1 MKTHKNKKNPSK
13 NLRFLENSHFMK
25 LLCTSLENNSGQCDL
40 ERLKASY
47 ARFVGSVQRLVASE
61 QCAPLDML
69 HALSRARNRFVRLR
83 ACEERRPAALV
94 ALWEG
99 AVSHLEFEMRMVHL
113 RIEHPAVMDRLPQ
126 SEKTRSVLYL
136 AEPFTPTDLMELIT
150 ALHSAGVGR
159 RIDGTRANVE
169 QLVELFSWMLNVRI
183 NNPIQCRRGV
193 LNRKLR
199 LTRFLDLLR
208 NSLIEESQ
216 R

>member
-1 MKTHKNKKNPSK
+1 MDS
-13 NLRFLENSHFMK
+13 
-25 LLCTSLENNSGQCDL
+25 CAGQCDL

-47 ARFVGSVQRLVASE
+47 ARIVGSVQRLLASE

-69 HALSRARNRFVRLR
+69 HALSRARNRLVRLR
-83 ACEERRPAALV
+83 SCEERRPAALV

-126 SEKTRSVLYL
+126 SEKTRSALYL

-169 QLVELFSWMLNVRI
+169 QLVEPFSWMFNVRI

-193 LNRKLR
+193 INRKLR

>member
-13 NLRFLENSHFMK
+13 NLRFLENSHFMQ

-40 ERLKASY
+40 ERLKVSY

-69 HALSRARNRFVRLR
+69 HALSRARNRLVRLR
-83 ACEERRPAALV
+83 SCEERRSAALV

-99 AVSHLEFEMRMVHL
+99 AVSHLEFEIRMVFL
-113 RIEHPAVMDRLPQ
+113 RIEHPAVMDRLLQ
-126 SEKTRSVLYL
+126 SDKPCSVLYL
-136 AEPFTPTDLMELIT
+136 AEQFTPTDLMELIT
-150 ALHSAGVGR
+150 ALHTAGVGR

-169 QLVELFSWMLNVRI
+169 QLVELFSWMFNVRI

-193 LNRKLR
+193 INRKLR

>member
-1 MKTHKNKKNPSK
+1 MKTHKNKKNPLK
-13 NLRFLENSHFMK
+13 NLRFLENSHFMQ
-25 LLCTSLENNSGQCDL
+25 LLCTSLESNSGQCDT

-69 HALSRARNRFVRLR
+69 HALSRARNRLVRLR
-83 ACEERRPAALV
+83 SCEEQRPAALV
-94 ALWEG
+94 ALLEG

-126 SEKTRSVLYL
+126 SEKPRSALYL
-136 AEPFTPTDLMELIT
+136 AEQFTPTDLMELIT

-193 LNRKLR
+193 INRKLR

>member
-69 HALSRARNRFVRLR
+69 HALSRARNRLVRLR
-83 ACEERRPAALV
+83 ACGEQPPAALV
-94 ALWEG
+94 ALLEG
-99 AVSHLEFEMRMVHL
+99 AVAHLEFEIRMVYL
-113 RIEHPAVMDRLPQ
+113 RIEHPAVTDRLPQ
-126 SEKTRSVLYL
+126 SDKPCSALYL

-150 ALHSAGVGR
+150 ALHTAGVGR

-169 QLVELFSWMLNVRI
+169 QLVELFSWMFNVRI

-193 LNRKLR
+193 INRKLR

>member
-25 LLCTSLENNSGQCDL
+25 LLCTSLESDSGQCDL

-61 QCAPLDML
+61 QYAPLDML
-69 HALSRARNRFVRLR
+69 HALSRARNRLVRLR
-83 ACEERRPAALV
+83 SCEERRPAALV

-126 SEKTRSVLYL
+126 SEKPRSVLYL
-136 AEPFTPTDLMELIT
+136 AEQFRPTDLMELIT

-169 QLVELFSWMLNVRI
+169 QLVELFSWMFNVRI

-193 LNRKLR
+193 INRKLR

>member
-1 MKTHKNKKNPSK
+1 
-13 NLRFLENSHFMK
+13 MK
-25 LLCTSLENNSGQCDL
+25 LLCTSLESDSGQCDL

-83 ACEERRPAALV
+83 SCEERRPAALV

-126 SEKTRSVLYL
+126 SEKPRSVLYL
-136 AEPFTPTDLMELIT
+136 AEPFTPTDLMELIA
-150 ALHSAGVGR
+150 ALHAAGVGR
-159 RIDGTRANVE
+159 RINGTRANVE
-169 QLVELFSWMLNVRI
+169 QLVELFSWMFNVRI

-193 LNRKLR
+193 INRKLR

>member
-1 MKTHKNKKNPSK
+1 MKTHKNNPSQ
-13 NLRFLENSHFMK
+13 NLRFLENSRFMK

-40 ERLKASY
+40 ERLKISY
-47 ARFVGSVQRLVASE
+47 ARFVGNVQRLVVSE
-61 QCAPLDML
+61 QCTPLDML
-69 HALSRARNRFVRLR
+69 HALSRARNRLVRLR
-83 ACEERRPAALV
+83 SCEERRPAALV

-99 AVSHLEFEMRMVHL
+99 AVAHLDFEIRMVHL

-126 SEKTRSVLYL
+126 SEKPRSALYL

-169 QLVELFSWMLNVRI
+169 QLVELFSWMFNVRI

-193 LNRKLR
+193 INRKLR

>member
-1 MKTHKNKKNPSK
+1 MKTHKNNPSQ
-13 NLRFLENSHFMK
+13 NLRFLENSRFMK

-40 ERLKASY
+40 ERLKISY
-47 ARFVGSVQRLVASE
+47 ARFVGNVQRLVVSE
-61 QCAPLDML
+61 QCTPLDML
-69 HALSRARNRFVRLR
+69 HALSRARNRLVRLR
-83 ACEERRPAALV
+83 SCEERRPAALV

-99 AVSHLEFEMRMVHL
+99 AVAHLDFEIRMVHL

-126 SEKTRSVLYL
+126 SEKPRSALYL

-169 QLVELFSWMLNVRI
+169 QLVELFPWMFNVRI

-193 LNRKLR
+193 INRKLR

>member
-1 MKTHKNKKNPSK
+1 MKPDKKNISH
-13 NLRFLENSHFMK
+13 NLRLLEKSHFVK
-25 LLCTSLENNSGQCDL
+25 QLCTSLEDGAGPCDFKRL
-40 ERLKASY
+40 EASY
-47 ARFVGSVQRLVASE
+47 ARFIGSVQRFVASE
-61 QCAPLDML
+61 HCTPLDML
-69 HALSRARNRFVRLR
+69 HALSRARNRLVRLR
-83 ACEERRPAALV
+83 SCEERHPAALV

-99 AVSHLEFEMRMVHL
+99 AVAHLEFEIRMVYL
-113 RIEHPAVMDRLPQ
+113 RIEHPAIMDRLREP
-126 SEKTRSVLYL
+126 EKPCSVLYL

-169 QLVELFSWMLNVRI
+169 QLVELFSWMFNVRI

-193 LNRKLR
+193 INRKLW

>member
-25 LLCTSLENNSGQCDL
+25 LLCTSLESDSGQCDL

-69 HALSRARNRFVRLR
+69 HAL
-83 ACEERRPAALV
+83 
-94 ALWEG
+94 
-99 AVSHLEFEMRMVHL
+99 
-113 RIEHPAVMDRLPQ
+113 PQ
-126 SEKTRSVLYL
+126 SEKPRSVLYL

-169 QLVELFSWMLNVRI
+169 QLVELFSWMFNVRI

-193 LNRKLR
+193 INRKLR

>member
-13 NLRFLENSHFMK
+13 NLRFLENSHFMQQ
-25 LLCTSLENNSGQCDL
+25 LCTSLESDSGQCDT
-40 ERLKASY
+40 ERLKTSY

-69 HALSRARNRFVRLR
+69 HALSRARNRLVRLR
-83 ACEERRPAALV
+83 SCEERRPAALV
-94 ALWEG
+94 ALLKG
-99 AVSHLEFEMRMVHL
+99 AVAHLDFEIRMVHL

-126 SEKTRSVLYL
+126 SEKPRSALYL

-150 ALHSAGVGR
+150 ALHTAGVGR

-169 QLVELFSWMLNVRI
+169 QLVELFSWMFNVRI

-193 LNRKLR
+193 INRKLR

>member
-1 MKTHKNKKNPSK
+1 
-13 NLRFLENSHFMK
+13 MK
-25 LLCTSLENNSGQCDL
+25 LLCTSLESDSGQCDL

-69 HALSRARNRFVRLR
+69 HALSRARNRLVRLR
-83 ACEERRPAALV
+83 SCEERRPAALV

-126 SEKTRSVLYL
+126 SEKPRSVLYL
-136 AEPFTPTDLMELIT
+136 AEPFTPTDLMELIA
-150 ALHSAGVGR
+150 ALHAAGVGR
-159 RIDGTRANVE
+159 RINGTRANVE
-169 QLVELFSWMLNVRI
+169 QLVELFSWMFNVRI

-193 LNRKLR
+193 INRKLR

>member
-25 LLCTSLENNSGQCDL
+25 LLCTSLESDSGQCDL

-69 HALSRARNRFVRLR
+69 HALSRARNRLVRLR
-83 ACEERRPAALV
+83 SCEERRPAALV
-94 ALWEG
+94 ALLKG
-99 AVSHLEFEMRMVHL
+99 AVAHLDFEIRMVHL

-126 SEKTRSVLYL
+126 SEKPRSALYL

-159 RIDGTRANVE
+159 RIDGSRANVE

-183 NNPIQCRRGV
+183 NNPIQCRRAV
-193 LNRKLR
+193 INRKLR

-208 NSLIEESQ
+208 NSLIEESL

>member
-69 HALSRARNRFVRLR
+69 HALSRARNRLVRLR
-83 ACEERRPAALV
+83 ACGEQPPAALV
-94 ALWEG
+94 ALLEG
-99 AVSHLEFEMRMVHL
+99 AVAHLEFEIRMVYL
-113 RIEHPAVMDRLPQ
+113 RIEHPAVTDRLPQ
-126 SEKTRSVLYL
+126 SDKPCSTLYL

-169 QLVELFSWMLNVRI
+169 QLVELFSWMFNVRI

-193 LNRKLR
+193 INRKLR

>member
-40 ERLKASY
+40 ERLKTSY

-69 HALSRARNRFVRLR
+69 HALSRARTRLGRLR
-83 ACEERRPAALV
+83 SCEERRPAALV

-126 SEKTRSVLYL
+126 SEKPRSVLYL
-136 AEPFTPTDLMELIT
+136 AEPFTPTDLMELIA
-150 ALHSAGVGR
+150 ALHTAGVGR

-169 QLVELFSWMLNVRI
+169 QLVELFSWMFNVRI

-193 LNRKLR
+193 INRKLR

>member
-25 LLCTSLENNSGQCDL
+25 LLCTSLENNSGQSDL

-69 HALSRARNRFVRLR
+69 HALSRARNRLVRLR
-83 ACEERRPAALV
+83 SCEERRPAALV
-94 ALWEG
+94 ALLEG

-113 RIEHPAVMDRLPQ
+113 RIEHPAVLDRLPQ
-126 SEKTRSVLYL
+126 SEKPRSVLYL

-150 ALHSAGVGR
+150 ALHSADVGR

-169 QLVELFSWMLNVRI
+169 QLVELFSWMFNVRI

-193 LNRKLR
+193 INRKLR

>member
-13 NLRFLENSHFMK
+13 NLRFLENSHFMQQ
-25 LLCTSLENNSGQCDL
+25 LCTSLESDSGQCDT
-40 ERLKASY
+40 ERLKTWY
-47 ARFVGSVQRLVASE
+47 ARSVGSVLRLVATE
-61 QCAPLDML
+61 QCAPLDLL
-69 HALSRARNRFVRLR
+69 HALSRARNRLVRLR
-83 ACEERRPAALV
+83 SCEEQRPAALV

-99 AVSHLEFEMRMVHL
+99 AVPHLEFEMRMVHL

-126 SEKTRSVLYL
+126 GEKPRSALYL

-169 QLVELFSWMLNVRI
+169 QLVELFSWMFNVRI

-193 LNRKLR
+193 INRKLR

>member
-25 LLCTSLENNSGQCDL
+25 LLCTSLENNSGQCDT

-61 QCAPLDML
+61 QYAPLDML
-69 HALSRARNRFVRLR
+69 HALSRARNRLVRLR
-83 ACEERRPAALV
+83 SCEERRPAALV

-126 SEKTRSVLYL
+126 SEKPRSVLYL

-169 QLVELFSWMLNVRI
+169 QLVELFSWMFNVRI

-193 LNRKLR
+193 INRKLR

>member
-1 MKTHKNKKNPSK
+1 
-13 NLRFLENSHFMK
+13 MK

-40 ERLKASY
+40 ERLKISY
-47 ARFVGSVQRLVASE
+47 ARFVGNVQRLVVSE

-69 HALSRARNRFVRLR
+69 HALSRARNRLVRLR
-83 ACEERRPAALV
+83 SCEEQHPAALV

-126 SEKTRSVLYL
+126 SEKPRSALYL

-169 QLVELFSWMLNVRI
+169 QLVELFSWMFNARI

-193 LNRKLR
+193 INRKLR

>member
-13 NLRFLENSHFMK
+13 NLRFLENSHFMQQ
-25 LLCTSLENNSGQCDL
+25 LCTSLENNSGQCDT
-40 ERLKASY
+40 ERLKVSY

-69 HALSRARNRFVRLR
+69 HALSRARNRLVRLR
-83 ACEERRPAALV
+83 SCEERRPAALV

-126 SEKTRSVLYL
+126 CEKPRSALYL

-169 QLVELFSWMLNVRI
+169 QLVELFSWMFNVGI

-193 LNRKLR
+193 INRKLR

>member
-1 MKTHKNKKNPSK
+1 MKTHKNNPSQ
-13 NLRFLENSHFMK
+13 NLRFLENSRFMK

-40 ERLKASY
+40 ERLKISY
-47 ARFVGSVQRLVASE
+47 ARFVGNVQRLVVSE
-61 QCAPLDML
+61 QCTPLDML
-69 HALSRARNRFVRLR
+69 HALSRARNRLVRLR
-83 ACEERRPAALV
+83 SCEERRPAALV

-126 SEKTRSVLYL
+126 SEKPRSVLYL

-169 QLVELFSWMLNVRI
+169 QLVELFSWMFNVRI

-193 LNRKLR
+193 INRKLR

>member
-1 MKTHKNKKNPSK
+1 
-13 NLRFLENSHFMK
+13 
-25 LLCTSLENNSGQCDL
+25 
-40 ERLKASY
+40 
-47 ARFVGSVQRLVASE
+47 
-61 QCAPLDML
+61 ML
-69 HALSRARNRFVRLR
+69 HALSRARNRLVRLR
-83 ACEERRPAALV
+83 SCEERHPAALV

-99 AVSHLEFEMRMVHL
+99 AVAHLEFEIRMVYL
-113 RIEHPAVMDRLPQ
+113 RIEHPAIMDRLREP
-126 SEKTRSVLYL
+126 EKPCSVLYL
-136 AEPFTPTDLMELIT
+136 AEQFTPTDLMELIT

-169 QLVELFSWMLNVRI
+169 QLVELFSWMFNVRI

-193 LNRKLR
+193 INRKLR

>member
-13 NLRFLENSHFMK
+13 NLRFLENSHFMQQ
-25 LLCTSLENNSGQCDL
+25 LCTSLESDSGQCDT
-40 ERLKASY
+40 ERLKTSY

-69 HALSRARNRFVRLR
+69 HALSRARNRLVRLR
-83 ACEERRPAALV
+83 SCEERRPAALV

-126 SEKTRSVLYL
+126 SEKPRSVLYL

-169 QLVELFSWMLNVRI
+169 QLVELFSWMFNVRI

-193 LNRKLR
+193 INRKLR

>member
-13 NLRFLENSHFMK
+13 NLRFLENSHFMQQ
-25 LLCTSLENNSGQCDL
+25 LCTSLENNSGQCDT
-40 ERLKASY
+40 ERLKVSY

-69 HALSRARNRFVRLR
+69 HALSRARNRLVRLR
-83 ACEERRPAALV
+83 SCEERRPAALV

-126 SEKTRSVLYL
+126 CEKPRSALYL
-136 AEPFTPTDLMELIT
+136 AEPFTPTDLMELIA
-150 ALHSAGVGR
+150 ALHAAGVGR
-159 RIDGTRANVE
+159 RINGTRANVE
-169 QLVELFSWMLNVRI
+169 QLVELFSWMFNVRI

-193 LNRKLR
+193 INRKLR

>member
-13 NLRFLENSHFMK
+13 NLRFLENSHFMQQ
-25 LLCTSLENNSGQCDL
+25 LCTSLESDSGQCDT
-40 ERLKASY
+40 ERLKTSY
-47 ARFVGSVQRLVASE
+47 ARFVGSVQRLVVSE

-69 HALSRARNRFVRLR
+69 HALSRARNRLVRLR
-83 ACEERRPAALV
+83 SCEERRPAALV

-126 SEKTRSVLYL
+126 SEKPRSVLYL

-169 QLVELFSWMLNVRI
+169 QLVELFSWMFNVRI

-193 LNRKLR
+193 INRKLR

>member
-25 LLCTSLENNSGQCDL
+25 LLCTSLENNSGQCDT
-40 ERLKASY
+40 ERLKVSY

-69 HALSRARNRFVRLR
+69 HALSRARNRLVRLR
-83 ACEERRPAALV
+83 SCEERRSAALV

-126 SEKTRSVLYL
+126 SEKTRSALYL

-169 QLVELFSWMLNVRI
+169 QLVELFSWMFNVGI

-193 LNRKLR
+193 INRKLR

>member
-25 LLCTSLENNSGQCDL
+25 LLCMSLESDSGQRDL

-61 QCAPLDML
+61 QYAPLDML
-69 HALSRARNRFVRLR
+69 HALSRARNRLVRLR
-83 ACEERRPAALV
+83 SCEERRPAALV
-94 ALWEG
+94 ALLEG

-126 SEKTRSVLYL
+126 SEKPRSALYL
-136 AEPFTPTDLMELIT
+136 VEPFTPTDLMELIT

-169 QLVELFSWMLNVRI
+169 QLVELFSWMFNVRI

-193 LNRKLR
+193 INRKLR

>member
-25 LLCTSLENNSGQCDL
+25 LLCTSLESDSGQCDL

-69 HALSRARNRFVRLR
+69 HALSRARNRPLRLR
-83 ACEERRPAALV
+83 SCEERRPAALV

-126 SEKTRSVLYL
+126 SEKPRSVLYL

-169 QLVELFSWMLNVRI
+169 QLVELLSWMFNVRI
-183 NNPIQCRRGV
+183 NNPDQCRHAV
-193 LNRKLR
+193 VNRKLR
-199 LTRFLDLLR
+199 LMRFLDLLR
-208 NSLIEESQ
+208 NHLIECSQ

>member
-25 LLCTSLENNSGQCDL
+25 LLCTSLESDSGQCDL

-61 QCAPLDML
+61 QYAPLDML

-83 ACEERRPAALV
+83 SCEERRPAALV

-126 SEKTRSVLYL
+126 SEKPRSVLYL

-169 QLVELFSWMLNVRI
+169 QLVELFSWMFNVRI

-193 LNRKLR
+193 INRKLR

>member
-40 ERLKASY
+40 ERLKTSY

-69 HALSRARNRFVRLR
+69 HALSRARNRLVRLR
-83 ACEERRPAALV
+83 SCEERRPAALV

-126 SEKTRSVLYL
+126 SEKPRSV
-136 AEPFTPTDLMELIT
+136 AEPFTPTDLMELIA
-150 ALHSAGVGR
+150 ALHTAGVGR

-169 QLVELFSWMLNVRI
+169 QLVELFSWMFNVRI

-193 LNRKLR
+193 INRKLR